1 MKYFVFAASIVTA
14 FSLINSITPA
24 QAQSAEEIRRI
35 CFNKHNLGKYA
46 SAATETQRKENEA
59 RRQAC
64 IRSGGKS

>member
-1 MKYFVFAASIVTA
+1 MKYLVIAAGVIAALGSVPSIK
-14 FSLINSITPA
+14 PA

-35 CFNKHNLGKYA
+35 CYNKYNLGKYA
-46 SAATETQRKENEA
+46 TAASETQRKENEA